1 MPENQTRRITHG
13 AMMVAL
19 FTILLAI
26 STYVPVVSIVT
37 IWFISL
43 PIAWYSA
50 KYSRSSSVFVV
61 IVSIVI
67 SLLIGGLLSLPVA
80 ILFAIIGFVIGD
92 VIRTKKSKIFL
103 FMSTAFTVLISITV
117 GYIISVKFFNMDV
130 LKQMITI
137 TRESYQKSNEIVKSM
152 TGQAPFSTEQL
163 NTMFDTMQMVMP
175 TIVTLLVFIMTF
187 IVISVNLPLLRRFG
201 LEVPK
206 FAPFRDLRL
215 PRATLWYYLAVLAM
229 TLFVK
234 PDEGT
239 FIYLVIL
246 NLSFILSILFMLQGI
261 SLIHFY
267 VYQQGWPKW
276 ALIVGTILAIPLS
289 SFVTLLG
296 IADLGFNIRGLI
308 SGMTRK

>member
-37 IWFISL
+37 ICFISL

-61 IVSIVI
+61 IVSIII
-67 SLLIGGLLSLPVA
+67 SILIGGFLSLPIA

-130 LKQMITI
+130 LKQAITS
-137 TRESYQKSNEIVKSM
+137 TRESYQKSNEIVKSI

-163 NTMFDTMQMVMP
+163 NTMFNTMQMVMP
-175 TIVTLLVFIMTF
+175 TVVTLLVFIMTF

-215 PRATLWYYLAVLAM
+215 PRATLWYYLAILTM
-229 TLFVK
+229 TLFIK
-234 PDEGT
+234 PEAGT
-239 FIYLVIL
+239 FIYIVIL
-246 NLSFILSILFMLQGI
+246 NLSFILSVLFMLQGI

-276 ALIVGTILAIPLS
+276 VLIVGTFLALPLIK
-289 SFVTLLG
+289 FVTLLG

>member
-50 KYSRSSSVFVV
+50 KYSRSSSIFVV

-67 SLLIGGLLSLPVA
+67 SLLFGGLLSLPIA

-117 GYIISVKFFNMDV
+117 GYIISVKFFNMDI
-130 LKQMITI
+130 LKQALTS
-137 TRESYQKSNEIVKSM
+137 TRESYQKSNEIVKSI
-152 TGQAPFSTEQL
+152 TGQAPISTEQL
-163 NTMFDTMQMVMP
+163 NTMFNTIQMVMP
-175 TIVTLLVFIMTF
+175 SVVTLLVFIMTF

-201 LEVPK
+201 LEIPK
-206 FAPFRDLRL
+206 FAPFRDLRI

-234 PDEGT
+234 PEAGT
-239 FIYLVIL
+239 FIYIVLL

-276 ALIVGTILAIPLS
+276 TLIVGTILALPLS